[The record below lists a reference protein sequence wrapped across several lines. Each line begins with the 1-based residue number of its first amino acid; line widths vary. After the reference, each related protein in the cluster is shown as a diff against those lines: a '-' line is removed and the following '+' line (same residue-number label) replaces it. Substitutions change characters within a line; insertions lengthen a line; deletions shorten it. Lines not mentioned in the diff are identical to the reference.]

1 MVIDVDSV
9 FGARSEIRAV
19 EVALSLSRKSNRPD
33 RAIDDRRDG
42 HHLRLGLVS
51 EHLKEELRMRR
62 EVERLGTDG
71 QHFIEIAF
79 WLIAAGEAG
88 G

>member
-1 MVIDVDSV
+1 
-9 FGARSEIRAV
+9 
-19 EVALSLSRKSNRPD
+19 
-33 RAIDDRRDG
+33 
-42 HHLRLGLVS
+42 
-51 EHLKEELRMRR
+51 MRR